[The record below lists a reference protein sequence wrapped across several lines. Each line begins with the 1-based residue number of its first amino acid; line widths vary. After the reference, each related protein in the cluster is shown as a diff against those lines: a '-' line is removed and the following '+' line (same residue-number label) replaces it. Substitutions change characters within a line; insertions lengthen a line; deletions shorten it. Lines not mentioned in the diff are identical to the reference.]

1 MNNPVV
7 LVYEKDVSSSA
18 SSWKQRE
25 CFQEDEEKVV
35 ETSADAFRL
44 ARPINA
50 NESPVVRRETRMQG
64 AQQDS
69 TIS

>member
-44 ARPINA
+44 ARPTNA
-50 NESPVVRRETRMQG
+50 NESPAVRRETRMQG